1 MLDAEQHELDEA
13 GKQDLQG
20 VKAEESDKNK
30 DEYSNIHGKVEES
43 DKNGASHSQVYR
55 KIGECY
61 CCCIFV
67 LC

>member
-13 GKQDLQG
+13 GKQD
-20 VKAEESDKNK
+20 EESDKNK
-30 DEYSNIHGKVEES
+30 GEYSNIHGKIEES